1 MRCLYKT
8 KHLIW
13 SDEPLKRNI
22 LLGYLFKPYNIS
34 FTFFPKFKYIEIQLF
49 NYFRWSQGQKQP
61 PELFFIKKL
70 FFKNV
75 QYSQEKTCVGVSF

>member
-1 MRCLYKT
+1 MNPSNETSYWGTFLS
-8 KHLIW
+8 HI
-13 SDEPLKRNI
+13 I
-22 LLGYLFKPYNIS
+22 LV